1 MKVVTHSGP
10 NYCHIQPQGEIDAR
24 NSDLLEDSLQR
35 AILAGCPNI
44 YLDLEN
50 VVYISS
56 AGLGVIISV
65 LKRLE
70 ETSTSLIFINVPDSI
85 TYVMDMV
92 SLTDYLTFGHA
103 ESFDR
108 PQVSRLSVPG
118 HLDQIKIVRDFAK
131 DYLNRINAGD
141 TDQMQTQLVLEEL
154 CSNLVRHSF
163 LPGANQNIVVE
174 LKTEGKMLEIKVY
187 DKGMP
192 FDPTQHESLGL
203 ETLMQMQRKGGLGL
217 RIVKQL
223 STHIDYYQEGDLNV
237 CKLQRELVLT

>member
-10 NYCHIQPQGEIDAR
+10 DYCHIQPQGEVDAR
-24 NSDLLEDSLQR
+24 TSDLLEDSLQR
-35 AILAGCPNI
+35 ALWAKCPAI
-44 YLDLEN
+44 YLDLEK
-50 VVYISS
+50 VQYISS

-65 LKRLE
+65 LKQVE
-70 ETSTSLIFINVPDSI
+70 DTETKLVFINVPDSI

-92 SLTDYLTFGHA
+92 SLTDYLTFGYPSQFA
-103 ESFDR
+103 C

-131 DYLNRINAGD
+131 DYLSRINAGD
-141 TDQMQTQLVLEEL
+141 QDQMQTQLVLEEL

-174 LKTEGKMLEIKVY
+174 LRTEGKTLEIKVY

-192 FDPTQHESLGL
+192 FDPTKHENLSL
-203 ETLMQMQRKGGLGL
+203 ETLMQQQRKGGLGL

-223 STHIDYYQEGDLNV
+223 SAQIDYYQEGDVNV
-237 CKLQRELVLT
+237 CKLQRELALS